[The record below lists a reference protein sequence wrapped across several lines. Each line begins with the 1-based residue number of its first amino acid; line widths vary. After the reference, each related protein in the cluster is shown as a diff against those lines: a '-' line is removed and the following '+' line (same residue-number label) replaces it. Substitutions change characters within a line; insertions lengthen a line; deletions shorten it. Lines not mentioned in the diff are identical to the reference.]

1 MMTASAEQ
9 NIETGSMDKP
19 LDPAEILRF
28 VKASRQAGFNRSQE
42 DYFAKPQEFRPVS
55 LKDMAKINS
64 QNAAKAAEAPVEAS
78 HSDAPENTTES
89 APESPAL
96 TDAPTD
102 TMPQADEVVAP
113 EESQSAAPPSD
124 DQTPSAQPEAADLDT
139 ADENLPPPADASSED
154 GIDSIGEQVN
164 MAAQTGVAPN
174 SEDKA
179 SFDEIKAK
187 MDAVS
192 KLKPES
198 ETAADSVDYRR
209 GVEDGRKAAL
219 AEKEQEMGEAI
230 AAFRAAAEAIGR
242 DDNID
247 LSQLSSAMNKAII
260 TLASERAGLAIDSH
274 PDAFA
279 QKIETMVTRIRNR
292 VDDPVIHLNPADAEL
307 ISATIKDNLA
317 PRAVKIM
324 TDDQLKRGDAR
335 IDVGSIGV
343 MDLIDA
349 NHNGHHDDN
358 LDPKDPNDD

>member
-9 NIETGSMDKP
+9 NMETGSVDYP
-19 LDPAEILRF
+19 LDPAEILRL
-28 VKASRQAGFNRSQE
+28 VKASRQAGYNPSQE

-64 QNAAKAAEAPVEAS
+64 QNATKAAEAPVQAP
-78 HSDAPENTTES
+78 HSDS
-89 APESPAL
+89 PESPTT
-96 TDAPTD
+96 TDAATD
-102 TMPQADEVVAP
+102 TIPQAEEVAVP
-113 EESQSAAPPSD
+113 RERQSAAIPSD
-124 DQTPSAQPEAADLDT
+124 DQTPSVQPEATNLD
-139 ADENLPPPADASSED
+139 AEDENLPPPADASSED
-154 GIDSIGEQVN
+154 NIDSIGEQVN
-164 MAAQTGVAPN
+164 MAAQKGDTPN

-179 SFDEIKAK
+179 SFDEIKVK

-198 ETAADSVDYRR
+198 ETTADSADYQR

-219 AEKEQEMGEAI
+219 AEKEQEMSEAI
-230 AAFRAAAEAIGR
+230 AAFHDAAEAIGH

-279 QKIETMVTRIRNR
+279 QKIEAMVTRIRNR
-292 VDDPVIHLNPADAEL
+292 VDDPVIYLNPADAKL
-307 ISATIKDNLA
+307 ISASLKDNLA
-317 PRAVKIM
+317 PRSMKIIA
-324 TDDQLKRGDAR
+324 DDQLKRGDAR

>member
-9 NIETGSMDKP
+9 NIEAGSMDHP
-19 LDPAEILRF
+19 LDQAEILRL
-28 VKASRQAGFNRSQE
+28 VKASRLAGYNPSQAE
-42 DYFAKPQEFRPVS
+42 YFAQSQEFRSVS

-64 QNAAKAAEAPVEAS
+64 QNAAKAAEAPVEAPIQA
-78 HSDAPENTTES
+78 DAPES
-89 APESPAL
+89 AAAEV
-96 TDAPTD
+96 DA
-102 TMPQADEVVAP
+102 MPQNEDAVAP
-113 EESQSAAPPSD
+113 EEGQSAAPPSD
-124 DQTPSAQPEAADLDT
+124 DQTPPVQPEAADLD
-139 ADENLPPPADASSED
+139 AEDDNLPPPAEASPED
-154 GIDSIGEQVN
+154 NIDSIGEQVN
-164 MAAQTGVAPN
+164 MAAQTGDAPN

-198 ETAADSVDYRR
+198 DTIADNADYQR

-219 AEKEQEMGEAI
+219 AEKEQEMSEAI

-247 LSQLSSAMNKAII
+247 LNQLSSAMNKAII

-307 ISATIKDNLA
+307 ISTSLKDNLA
-317 PRAVKIM
+317 PRSVKIM
-324 TDDQLKRGDAR
+324 ADDQLKRGDAR

-349 NHNGHHDDN
+349 HHDAHHDDS
-358 LDPKDPNDD
+358 LDAKVKNDD

>member
-1 MMTASAEQ
+1 MMTTSAEQ

-19 LDPAEILRF
+19 LDPAEILRL
-28 VKASRQAGFNRSQE
+28 VKASREVGYNPSQAE
-42 DYFAKPQEFRPVS
+42 YFAKPQEFHPVS

-64 QNAAKAAEAPVEAS
+64 QNATKAAEAPVEAS
-78 HSDAPENTTES
+78 HSDAPENAPES
-89 APESPAL
+89 APESPAA
-96 TDAPTD
+96 TDAATE
-102 TMPQADEVVAP
+102 TMPQVEDVVAP
-113 EESQSAAPPSD
+113 EEVQSAASPSD
-124 DQTPSAQPEAADLDT
+124 DQTPSVQPEAADLG
-139 ADENLPPPADASSED
+139 AEDENLPPPADASSED

-164 MAAQTGVAPN
+164 MAAQTGDARN

-198 ETAADSVDYRR
+198 ETAADNADYLR

-219 AEKEQEMGEAI
+219 AEKEQEMSEVI

-247 LSQLSSAMNKAII
+247 LNQLSSAMNKAII
-260 TLASERAGLAIDSH
+260 TLASERAGLVIDSH

-279 QKIETMVTRIRNR
+279 KKIETMVTRIRNR

-324 TDDQLKRGDAR
+324 ADDQLKRGDAR

-349 NHNGHHDDN
+349 HHEDS
-358 LDPKDPNDD
+358 LDAKDQNND

>member
-19 LDPAEILRF
+19 LDPAEILRL
-28 VKASRQAGFNRSQE
+28 VRASRQVGFNRSQE

-64 QNAAKAAEAPVEAS
+64 QNAAKAAEAPVEAPVQT
-78 HSDAPENTTES
+78 DAPENT
-89 APESPAL
+89 AA
-96 TDAPTD
+96 TDAATD
-102 TMPQADEVVAP
+102 TMPQVEEVATP
-113 EESQSAAPPSD
+113 EEGQSAAPPSD
-124 DQTPSAQPEAADLDT
+124 DQTPSVQPEAADLD
-139 ADENLPPPADASSED
+139 AEDENLPPPADASSED

-164 MAAQTGVAPN
+164 MAAQTGDAPN

-198 ETAADSVDYRR
+198 ETAADSADYQR

-219 AEKEQEMGEAI
+219 AEKEQEMSEAI

-324 TDDQLKRGDAR
+324 ANDKLKRGDAR

-349 NHNGHHDDN
+349 QHDAHQDDS
-358 LDPKDPNDD
+358 LDAKDQNND

>member
-19 LDPAEILRF
+19 LDPAEILRL

-64 QNAAKAAEAPVEAS
+64 QNATKAAEAHVEAS
-78 HSDAPENTTES
+78 HSDAPENT
-89 APESPAL
+89 AA
-96 TDAPTD
+96 TDAATD
-102 TMPQADEVVAP
+102 TMPQAEEVAVP

-164 MAAQTGVAPN
+164 MAAQTGDAPN